1 VHNVA
6 LFAFQQPSSQSI
18 AAEIVLEPKTILLS
32 QTKPRMHVFTFL
44 QSNFTLQNYNMLI
57 NTGDALT

>member
-18 AAEIVLEPKTILLS
+18 AEIVVLEPKTILLS
-32 QTKPRMHVFTFL
+32 QTKPRMHVFTFSSIQFYYAEL
-44 QSNFTLQNYNMLI
+44 
-57 NTGDALT
+57 

>member
-18 AAEIVLEPKTILLS
+18 AEIVVLEPKTILLS
-32 QTKPRMHVFTFL
+32 QAKPACMFSLFL

>member
-18 AAEIVLEPKTILLS
+18 AEIVLEPKTHFAEPS
-32 QTKPRMHVFTFL
+32 QTRMHVFTFL